1 MGSSPRYPHKA
12 WPAPSPKRTEQA
24 WLVSGTWST
33 GKPAASHPSPESLVG
48 RGDSVQ
54 NPTFQLNHHC
64 GVTEWTKSDQSDI
77 CPLGAGAD
85 AHSIPAC
92 IPSSQPSTLC
102 PERSEGFPGQIS
114 QTLQPSA
121 EYGHSQRWVG
131 ASVTPVIPASRSEW
145 VSGGLPCGPAV
156 RTQCSHYM
164 GHGFD
169 LWLGNQVTTCHNA
182 TRNKYINKHGLACNL
197 FIREKSEWVSEWWSS
212 REHLGGDLH
221 TDNQV
226 PARPRQGQM
235 LPWPLHTLPH
245 RLP

>member
-1 MGSSPRYPHKA
+1 MSVEWWENKLLTSSSPCVVLTCLWLAPILFLLTLREFQNTVTAKPPLPRWRAMIWYPENH
-12 WPAPSPKRTEQA
+12 
-24 WLVSGTWST
+24 GT
-33 GKPAASHPSPESLVG
+33 
-48 RGDSVQ
+48 
-54 NPTFQLNHHC
+54 HC
-64 GVTEWTKSDQSDI
+64 EEGLIWD
-77 CPLGAGAD
+77 CPGG
-85 AHSIPAC
+85 PVK
-92 IPSSQPSTLC
+92 TL
-102 PERSEGFPGQIS
+102 
-114 QTLQPSA
+114 
-121 EYGHSQRWVG
+121 
-131 ASVTPVIPASRSEW
+131 
-145 VSGGLPCGPAV
+145 
-156 RTQCSHYM
+156 CSHYR